1 MISVGTNVRNNTEP
15 LKKVTPDYLYN
26 ALRNPRPD
34 FESRICQLRVVRQ
47 LNEAQYASLKQ
58 QLPFF
63 VCATVN
69 PAFRKTENF
78 AYTQYF
84 VMDIDHI
91 GSKGLIMGDLKTRI
105 ISDPRTLMCFV
116 SPGEDGLK
124 VMMRLKDKCYDAGV
138 YSVFYKRFVSD
149 FSAQYNLQ
157 QVIDGKTSDV
167 ARACF
172 MSVDRN
178 AYFNPYA
185 EPVDMSRV
193 INLLDSSEL
202 LRQKKTAE
210 KDINELP
217 SMAVQDTSRLREPDD
232 DSMDKIRQLLKMRQK
247 KQNLE
252 EKDVYVPDILN
263 RLEEKLKNYVNDIG
277 FTITEIINI
286 QYGKKIRAELCLKK
300 AEVNLFY
307 GKRGFSVV
315 VSPRTGT
322 DESLNSL
329 LAETVQSFINEG

>member
-15 LKKVTPDYLYN
+15 LMKVTPDYIFN
-26 ALRNPRPD
+26 ALKNPKPI
-34 FESRICQLRVVRQ
+34 FESRIRQLRVVRQ

-58 QLPFF
+58 QLPYF
-63 VCATVN
+63 VCAIFN
-69 PAFRKTENF
+69 PSFRKSDNF

-84 VMDIDHI
+84 VIDIDHI
-91 GSKGLIMGDLKTRI
+91 GAKGLIIGDLKAKI
-105 ISDPRTLMCFV
+105 ISDPRTLLCFV

-149 FSAQYNLQ
+149 FSTQYNLQ
-157 QVIDGKTSDV
+157 QVVDAKTSDV

-178 AYFNPYA
+178 AYYNPSA

-193 INLLDSSEL
+193 INLMDSSEL
-202 LRQKKTAE
+202 LRQKKAAE
-210 KDINELP
+210 KDVKELT
-217 SMAVQDTSRLREPDD
+217 SQDAPRLREPDE
-232 DSMDKIRQLLKMRQK
+232 DSMDKVRQLLKMRQK
-247 KQNLE
+247 KQAPVAQ
-252 EKDVYVPDILN
+252 DVYVPEILN
-263 RLEEKLKNYVNDIG
+263 QLEEKLRNYVNDVG
-277 FTITEIINI
+277 FTISEIINI
-286 QYGKKIRAELCLKK
+286 QYGKKIRAELGLKK

-307 GKRGFSVV
+307 GKKGFSVV

-329 LAETVQSFINEG
+329 LAETVQTFINEG

>member
-1 MISVGTNVRNNTEP
+1 MISVGTSVRNNTEP
-15 LKKVTPDYLYN
+15 LMKVTPDYIFN
-26 ALRNPRPD
+26 ALRNPKPN
-34 FESRICQLRVVRQ
+34 FESRIRQLRVVRQ

-58 QLPFF
+58 QLPYF
-63 VCATVN
+63 VCATFN
-69 PAFRKTENF
+69 PPFRKSDNF

-84 VMDIDHI
+84 VIDIDHI
-91 GSKGLIMGDLKTRI
+91 GAKGLIIGDLKAKI
-105 ISDPRTLMCFV
+105 ISDPRTLLCFV

-149 FSAQYNLQ
+149 FSTQYNLQ
-157 QVIDGKTSDV
+157 QVVDAKTSDV

-178 AYFNPYA
+178 AYYNPSA

-193 INLLDSSEL
+193 INLMDSSEL
-202 LRQKKTAE
+202 LRQKKAAE
-210 KDINELP
+210 KDVKELT
-217 SMAVQDTSRLREPDD
+217 SQDAPRLREPDE
-232 DSMDKIRQLLKMRQK
+232 DSMDKVRQLLKMRQK
-247 KQNLE
+247 KQAPVAQ
-252 EKDVYVPDILN
+252 DVYVPEILN
-263 RLEEKLKNYVNDIG
+263 QLEEKLRNYVNDVG
-277 FTITEIINI
+277 FTISEIINI
-286 QYGKKIRAELCLKK
+286 QYGKKIRAELGLKK

-307 GKRGFSVV
+307 GKKGFSVV

-329 LAETVQSFINEG
+329 LAETVQTFINER

>member
-15 LKKVTPDYLYN
+15 LMKVTPDYIFN
-26 ALRNPRPD
+26 ALRNPKPN
-34 FESRICQLRVVRQ
+34 FESRIRQLRVVRQ

-58 QLPFF
+58 QLPYF
-63 VCATVN
+63 VCATFN
-69 PAFRKTENF
+69 PPFRKSDNF

-84 VMDIDHI
+84 VIDIDHI
-91 GSKGLIMGDLKTRI
+91 GAKGLIIGDLKAKFV
-105 ISDPRTLMCFV
+105 SDPRTLLCFV

-124 VMMRLKDKCYDAGV
+124 VVMRLKDKCYDAGV

-149 FSAQYNLQ
+149 FSTQYNLQ
-157 QVIDGKTSDV
+157 QVVDAKTSDV

-178 AYFNPYA
+178 AYYNPSA

-193 INLLDSSEL
+193 INLMDSSEL
-202 LRQKKTAE
+202 LRQKKAAE
-210 KDINELP
+210 KEVKELP
-217 SMAVQDTSRLREPDD
+217 SQDAPRLREPDE
-232 DSMDKIRQLLKMRQK
+232 DSMDKVRHLLKMRQK
-247 KQNLE
+247 KQAPVAQ
-252 EKDVYVPDILN
+252 DVYVPEILN
-263 RLEEKLKNYVNDIG
+263 QLEEKLRNYVNEVG
-277 FTITEIINI
+277 FTISEIINI
-286 QYGKKIRAELCLKK
+286 QYGKKIRAELGLKK

-307 GKRGFSVV
+307 GKKGFSVV

-329 LAETVQSFINEG
+329 LAETVQTFINEG

>member
-1 MISVGTNVRNNTEP
+1 MISVGTSVRNNTEP
-15 LKKVTPDYLYN
+15 LMKVTPDYIFN
-26 ALRNPRPD
+26 ALRNPKPN
-34 FESRICQLRVVRQ
+34 FESRIRQLRVVRQ

-58 QLPFF
+58 QLPYF
-63 VCATVN
+63 VCATFN
-69 PAFRKTENF
+69 PPFRKSDNF

-84 VMDIDHI
+84 VIDIDHI
-91 GSKGLIMGDLKTRI
+91 GAKGLIIGDLKAKF
-105 ISDPRTLMCFV
+105 ISDPRTLLCFV

-149 FSAQYNLQ
+149 FSTQYNLQ
-157 QVIDGKTSDV
+157 QVVDAKTSDV

-178 AYFNPYA
+178 AYYNPSA

-193 INLLDSSEL
+193 INLMDSSEL
-202 LRQKKTAE
+202 LRQKKAAE
-210 KDINELP
+210 KDVKELT
-217 SMAVQDTSRLREPDD
+217 SQDAPRLREPDE
-232 DSMDKIRQLLKMRQK
+232 DSMDKVRQLLKMRQK
-247 KQNLE
+247 KQAPVAQ
-252 EKDVYVPDILN
+252 DVYVPEILN
-263 RLEEKLKNYVNDIG
+263 QLEEKLRNYVNDVG
-277 FTITEIINI
+277 FTISEIINI
-286 QYGKKIRAELCLKK
+286 QYGKKIRAELGLKK

-307 GKRGFSVV
+307 GKKGFSVV

-329 LAETVQSFINEG
+329 LAETVQTFINER

>member
-15 LKKVTPDYLYN
+15 LMKVTPDYIFN
-26 ALRNPRPD
+26 ALRNPKPN
-34 FESRICQLRVVRQ
+34 FESRIRQLRVVRQ

-58 QLPFF
+58 QLPYF
-63 VCATVN
+63 VCATFN
-69 PAFRKTENF
+69 PPFRKSDNF

-84 VMDIDHI
+84 VIDIDHI
-91 GSKGLIMGDLKTRI
+91 GAKGLIIGDLKAKF
-105 ISDPRTLMCFV
+105 ISDPRTLLCFV

-149 FSAQYNLQ
+149 FSTQYNLQ
-157 QVIDGKTSDV
+157 QVVDAKTSDV

-178 AYFNPYA
+178 AYYNPSA

-193 INLLDSSEL
+193 INLMDSSEL
-202 LRQKKTAE
+202 LRQKKAAE
-210 KDINELP
+210 KDIKELP
-217 SMAVQDTSRLREPDD
+217 SQDAPRLREPDE
-232 DSMDKIRQLLKMRQK
+232 DSMDKVRQLLKMRQK
-247 KQNLE
+247 KQAPVAQ
-252 EKDVYVPDILN
+252 DVYVPEILN
-263 RLEEKLKNYVNDIG
+263 QLEEKLRNYVNDVG
-277 FTITEIINI
+277 FTISEIINI
-286 QYGKKIRAELCLKK
+286 QYGKKIRAELGLKK

-307 GKRGFSVV
+307 GKKGFSVV

-329 LAETVQSFINEG
+329 LAETVQTFINEG

>member
-15 LKKVTPDYLYN
+15 LMKVTPDYIFN
-26 ALRNPRPD
+26 ALRNPKPN
-34 FESRICQLRVVRQ
+34 FESRIRQLRVVRQ

-58 QLPFF
+58 QLPYF
-63 VCATVN
+63 VCATFN
-69 PAFRKTENF
+69 PPFRKSDNF

-84 VMDIDHI
+84 VIDIDHI
-91 GSKGLIMGDLKTRI
+91 GAKGLIIGDLKTKL
-105 ISDPRTLMCFV
+105 ISDPRTLLCFV

-149 FSAQYNLQ
+149 FSTQYNLQ
-157 QVIDGKTSDV
+157 QVVDAKTSDV

-178 AYFNPYA
+178 AYYNPSA

-193 INLLDSSEL
+193 INLMDSSEL
-202 LRQKKTAE
+202 LRQKKAAE
-210 KDINELP
+210 KDVKELP
-217 SMAVQDTSRLREPDD
+217 SQDTSRLREPDE
-232 DSMDKIRQLLKMRQK
+232 DSMDKVRQLLKMRQQ
-247 KQNLE
+247 KQAPVAQ
-252 EKDVYVPDILN
+252 DVYVPEILN
-263 RLEEKLKNYVNDIG
+263 QLEEKLRNYVNEVG
-277 FTITEIINI
+277 FTISEVINI
-286 QYGKKIRAELCLKK
+286 QYGKKIRAELGLKK

-307 GKRGFSVV
+307 GKKGFSVV

-329 LAETVQSFINEG
+329 LAETVQTFINEG

>member
-15 LKKVTPDYLYN
+15 LMKVTPDYIFN
-26 ALRNPRPD
+26 ALRNPKPN
-34 FESRICQLRVVRQ
+34 FESRIRQLRVVRQ

-58 QLPFF
+58 QLPYF
-63 VCATVN
+63 VCATFN
-69 PAFRKTENF
+69 PPFRKSDNF

-84 VMDIDHI
+84 VIDIDHI
-91 GSKGLIMGDLKTRI
+91 GAKGLIIGDLKAKI
-105 ISDPRTLMCFV
+105 ISDPRTLLCFV

-149 FSAQYNLQ
+149 FSTQYNLQ
-157 QVIDGKTSDV
+157 QVVDAKTSDV

-178 AYFNPYA
+178 AYYNPSA

-193 INLLDSSEL
+193 INLMDSSEL
-202 LRQKKTAE
+202 LRQKKAAE
-210 KDINELP
+210 KDIKELP
-217 SMAVQDTSRLREPDD
+217 SQDAPRLREPDE
-232 DSMDKIRQLLKMRQK
+232 DSMDKVRQLLKMRQK
-247 KQNLE
+247 KQAPVAQ
-252 EKDVYVPDILN
+252 DVYVPEILN
-263 RLEEKLKNYVNDIG
+263 QLEEKLRNYVNDVG
-277 FTITEIINI
+277 FTISEIINI
-286 QYGKKIRAELCLKK
+286 QYGKKIRAELGLKK

-307 GKRGFSVV
+307 GKKGFSVV

-329 LAETVQSFINEG
+329 LAETVQTFINEG

>member
-1 MISVGTNVRNNTEP
+1 MISVGTSVRNNTEP
-15 LKKVTPDYLYN
+15 LMKVTPDYIFN
-26 ALRNPRPD
+26 ALRNPKPN
-34 FESRICQLRVVRQ
+34 FESRIRQLRVVRQ

-58 QLPFF
+58 QLPYF
-63 VCATVN
+63 VCATFN
-69 PAFRKTENF
+69 PPFRKSDNF

-84 VMDIDHI
+84 VIDIDHI
-91 GSKGLIMGDLKTRI
+91 GAKGLIIGDLKAKF
-105 ISDPRTLMCFV
+105 ISDPRTLLCFV

-149 FSAQYNLQ
+149 FSTQYNLQ
-157 QVIDGKTSDV
+157 QVVDAKTSDV

-178 AYFNPYA
+178 AYYNPSA

-193 INLLDSSEL
+193 INLMDSSEL
-202 LRQKKTAE
+202 LRQKKAAE
-210 KDINELP
+210 KDVKELT
-217 SMAVQDTSRLREPDD
+217 SQDAPRLREPDE
-232 DSMDKIRQLLKMRQK
+232 DSMDKVRQLLKMRQK
-247 KQNLE
+247 KQAPVAQ
-252 EKDVYVPDILN
+252 DVYVPEILN
-263 RLEEKLKNYVNDIG
+263 QLEEKLRNYVNDVG
-277 FTITEIINI
+277 FTISEIINI
-286 QYGKKIRAELCLKK
+286 QYGKKIRAELGLKK

-307 GKRGFSVV
+307 GKKGFSVV

-329 LAETVQSFINEG
+329 LAETVQTFINEG